1 MAQLRFDV
9 QPQGPGRVVIAVAGE
24 VDLASAPELTSC
36 LLDHG
41 DRDVVL
47 DLSEVTFL
55 DSSGI
60 SALVHAQHALQSSGH
75 TLRSTG
81 EREHILKVLQI
92 AGLAATL
99 HGEADR

>member
-1 MAQLRFDV
+1 
-9 QPQGPGRVVIAVAGE
+9 
-24 VDLASAPELTSC
+24 
-36 LLDHG
+36 
-41 DRDVVL
+41 
-47 DLSEVTFL
+47 VTFL